1 MKWSGFAGGAVEDA
15 GTVTSLH
22 SRCAATGEGGRA
34 KDGFPARGYSA
45 VAIIAG
51 TGIGV
56 SSTTPESV
64 RVSSSPRSV
73 SSSTFSAA
81 GERRVLAG
89 RKVMQQMTDTGLA
102 VPTGALAGGHAEPR
116 CTFARGAC

>member
-1 MKWSGFAGGAVEDA
+1 MKWSGFAGVAVEDA

-22 SRCAATGEGGRA
+22 SRGAATGEEGRA
-34 KDGFPARGYSA
+34 KDGFPARVLGRRDHRR
-45 VAIIAG
+45 